1 MHTPSNTHSDS
12 SRARHAT
19 IARGA
24 VVNILGSCG
33 KALIP
38 AYFILI
44 TRLFG
49 PATMGVYYLAF
60 VVIDIA
66 LTLTVSGFNDGILM
80 YCSRYADDSRD
91 EEKFYRI
98 LANGFLLTL
107 GIAALLVAGCHF
119 WGLGLIRARYPQPGF
134 VETVQVMSLAIP
146 FSVLSTVVIAA
157 TKSRM
162 NMKWD
167 ALLTGFLRPLLLILF
182 ALIALAL
189 TSDTSGGGLRHL
201 AQGYLAT
208 SIVLAIVAMVVYLR
222 FFSLRKLF
230 LAFRYFRLE
239 KGLLAF
245 VIPQNLNRT
254 FNTFVTNLDVLM
266 LGYFGLRPEV
276 IGFYGIGGQIVRNI
290 REIKLAFAGSYAP
303 VIVRQHKAGDRVG
316 MGVTMTT
323 VSRWII
329 SIALPVAIVITILR
343 QDLLLLFHATFT
355 ADASFMLVLLIP
367 PLLSCSFGLAGN
379 IVVMSGYSLVN
390 LGNSVFVATAT
401 LLFNALLIPRFGLM
415 GAAMA
420 TMLASTVIT
429 LLQLVEARYLIGVR
443 MDWRQLRA
451 PYLAA
456 LPTALLLAA
465 LPPTAELPLRLAEA
479 LLAVGVYAALLTWLS
494 PDKEYRQVLS
504 NIFSQC
510 PK

>member
-1 MHTPSNTHSDS
+1 MHVPSNTPSDFSS
-12 SRARHAT
+12 SRHTT

-24 VVNILGSCG
+24 AVNILGSCG
-33 KALIP
+33 KILIP
-38 AYFILI
+38 VYFIFI

-49 PATMGVYYLAF
+49 PATMGVYYMAF

-107 GIAALLVAGCHF
+107 GIAALLVASCHF
-119 WGLGLIRARYPQPGF
+119 WGLGLLKARYPQPGF
-134 VETVQVMSLAIP
+134 VETLQVMSLAIP

-162 NMKWD
+162 HMQWD
-167 ALLTGFLRPLLLILF
+167 ALLNGFLRPLLLIVF
-182 ALIALAL
+182 ALIALADAK
-189 TSDTSGGGLRHL
+189 SGLRQL

-208 SIVLAIVAMVVYLR
+208 SIVLAIAAVVVYRR
-222 FFSLRKLF
+222 FFSLKKL
-230 LAFRYFRLE
+230 LYAFRYFHLE
-239 KGLLAF
+239 SGLLAF

-266 LGYFGLRPEV
+266 LGYFGLKPEA
-276 IGFYGIGGQIVRNI
+276 IGFYGIGAQIVRNI

-303 VIVRQHKAGDRVG
+303 VIVRQHKAGDSIG
-316 MGVTMTT
+316 MGGTMTT

-329 SIALPVAIVITILR
+329 SIALPVAIVIGILR

-355 ADASFMLVLLIP
+355 SDASFMLFLLIP

-379 IVVMSGYSLVN
+379 VVVMSGYSLVN
-390 LGNSVFVATAT
+390 LGNSVFVAAGT
-401 LLFNALLIPRFGLM
+401 LLFNALLIPRFGLT

-420 TMLASTVIT
+420 TMLASILIT

-443 MDWRQLRA
+443 MDWPQLKS

-456 LPTALLLAA
+456 LPAALFLAV
-465 LPPTAELPLRLAEA
+465 LPPTAELALRLAEA
-479 LLAVGVYAALLTWLS
+479 MLSIGVYAVLLARLS
-494 PDKEYRQVLS
+494 PDKAYRQVLS
-504 NIFSQC
+504 SVFTQS
-510 PK
+510 PKQRGQ

>member
-1 MHTPSNTHSDS
+1 MHIPSNTHSDLS
-12 SRARHAT
+12 PSRHTT

-33 KALIP
+33 KVLIP
-38 AYFILI
+38 VYFILI

-49 PATMGVYYLAF
+49 PATMGVYYMAF

-66 LTLTVSGFNDGILM
+66 LTLTVSGFNDGILL

-107 GIAALLVAGCHF
+107 GLAALLVAGCHF
-119 WGLGLIRARYPQPGF
+119 WGLGLLRARYPQPGF
-134 VETVQVMSLAIP
+134 IETLQVMSLAIP

-167 ALLTGFLRPLLLILF
+167 ALLNGFLRPLLLILF
-182 ALIALAL
+182 ALVAL
-189 TSDTSGGGLRHL
+189 TAGNSGLRQL

-208 SIVLAIVAMVVYLR
+208 SIVLTFAAVAVYR
-222 FFSLRKLF
+222 RYFSLPKLLF
-230 LAFRYFRLE
+230 AFRHFRLE
-239 KGLLAF
+239 RGLLAF

-266 LGYFGLRPEV
+266 LGYFGLKPEA
-276 IGFYGIGGQIVRNI
+276 IGFYGIGAQVVRNI

-303 VIVRQHKAGDRVG
+303 VIVRQHQAGDNVG
-316 MGVTMTT
+316 MGATMTT

-329 SIALPVAIVITILR
+329 SIALPVAIVIGILR
-343 QDLLLLFHATFT
+343 QDILLLFHATFT
-355 ADASFMLVLLIP
+355 STASFMLFLLIP

-379 IVVMSGYSLVN
+379 IVVMTGYSLVN
-390 LGNSVFVATAT
+390 LGNSVLVAAST
-401 LLFNALLIPRFGLM
+401 LMFNALLIPRFGLM

-420 TMLASTVIT
+420 TMLASVLIT

-443 MDWRQLRA
+443 IDWPRLKA
-451 PYLAA
+451 PYLAV
-456 LPTALLLAA
+456 LPAALLLAV
-465 LPPTAELPLRLAEA
+465 LPPTAELTQRLVQTT
-479 LLAVGVYAALLTWLS
+479 LCIGVYAALLARLS
-494 PDKEYRQVLS
+494 PDKAYRQALV
-504 NIFSQC
+504 NIFTRSPRERAQ
-510 PK
+510 

>member
-1 MHTPSNTHSDS
+1 MHIPSNTHSDLS
-12 SRARHAT
+12 PSRHTT

-33 KALIP
+33 KVLIP
-38 AYFILI
+38 VYFILI

-49 PATMGVYYLAF
+49 PAAMGVYYMAF

-80 YCSRYADDSRD
+80 YCSRYADDRRD

-107 GIAALLVAGCHF
+107 AIAALLVAGCHF
-119 WGLGLIRARYPQPGF
+119 WGLGLLQERYPQPGF
-134 VETVQVMSLAIP
+134 VETLQVMSLAIP

-157 TKSRM
+157 TKSQM

-167 ALLTGFLRPLLLILF
+167 ALLNGFLRPLLLILF
-182 ALIALAL
+182 ALIALTDANA
-189 TSDTSGGGLRHL
+189 GLRQL

-208 SIVLAIVAMVVYLR
+208 SIVLAIVAVAVYRR
-222 FFSLRKLF
+222 FFSLKKLLF
-230 LAFRYFRLE
+230 AFRSFRLE
-239 KGLLAF
+239 RGLLAF

-266 LGYFGLRPEV
+266 LGYFGLKPEA
-276 IGFYGIGGQIVRNI
+276 IGFYGIGAQIVRNI

-303 VIVRQHKAGDRVG
+303 VIVRQHRAGDSVG

-329 SIALPVAIVITILR
+329 SIALPVAMVIGILR
-343 QDLLLLFHATFT
+343 QDLLLLFHASFT
-355 ADASFMLVLLIP
+355 SAASFMLFLLIP

-390 LGNSVFVATAT
+390 LGNSVLVAAST

-415 GAAMA
+415 GAATA
-420 TMLASTVIT
+420 TMLASILIT
-429 LLQLVEARYLIGVR
+429 LLQLVEVRYLIGVR
-443 MDWRQLRA
+443 IDWPRLKA

-456 LPTALLLAA
+456 LPAALLLAV
-465 LPPTAELPLRLAEA
+465 LPPTAELAHRLAEA
-479 LLAVGVYAALLTWLS
+479 TLCVGVYAVLLARLS
-494 PDKEYRQVLS
+494 PDQAYRQALS
-504 NIFSQC
+504 RFFTRS
-510 PK
+510 PKQRGQ